1 MLAHCCRALHCE
13 LQARVDYVLFRGSL
27 TMPGEEKES
36 RQHCLPSHMSPSH
49 PTLTAILEAKS
60 EVGRM
65 GMVPGLPPANLDS
78 RLF

>member
-1 MLAHCCRALHCE
+1 
-13 LQARVDYVLFRGSL
+13 
-27 TMPGEEKES
+27 MPGEEKES

-60 EVGRM
+60 EVGCM